1 MRYFELFVV
10 LAFAAAWESWS
21 WSRAVTTRLLTNLRN
36 RRRSP
41 HLIPRSKMKNT
52 SIDCAGSWEE
62 PAPTGVSV
70 PRRSE

>member
-10 LAFAAAWESWS
+10 LAFAAAWGVVELVA
-21 WSRAVTTRLLTNLRN
+21 RRHDKLLTNLRN

-41 HLIPRSKMKNT
+41 HLIPRSKMKNP

-62 PAPTGVSV
+62 PGPTGVSV